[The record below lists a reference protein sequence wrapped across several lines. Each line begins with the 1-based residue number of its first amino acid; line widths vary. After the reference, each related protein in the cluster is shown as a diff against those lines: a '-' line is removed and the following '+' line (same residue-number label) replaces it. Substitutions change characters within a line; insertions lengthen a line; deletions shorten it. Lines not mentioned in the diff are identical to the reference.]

1 MKKSYFYGGTAIFLW
16 STIAASTKLMLGSMD
31 SMQILSITMFFAAVF
46 LLLVNLCS
54 GKLKQMR
61 QYRLRDYLYM
71 LLLGVLGL
79 FLYNLFLYI
88 GIDSMRASQ
97 AFIINYLWPIMTVV
111 FACLI
116 LREPMTIRKAIA
128 IGMSFL
134 GVVIVTSDGGLG
146 SISREQLTGA
156 LCCVLAAVS
165 YGLFSVLNKRK
176 GYDNYICMMMCHFS
190 AFGVSTLFNLISG
203 NVIVPQLS
211 QLPGLLWIGVGT
223 SAIAY
228 TAWALALSLGD
239 TAKLSNLAYITPF
252 LSLIWT
258 ALLLKEPISLC
269 SVLGL
274 LVIVAGI
281 LLQMKDKQPEK

>member
-1 MKKSYFYGGTAIFLW
+1 MKKAYFYGGTAIFLW
-16 STIAASTKLMLGSMD
+16 STIAASTKLMLGSLD
-31 SMQILSITMFFAAVF
+31 SMQILSITMLFAAVF
-46 LLLVNLCS
+46 LLLVNLLN
-54 GKLKQMR
+54 GKLKQMKR
-61 QYRLRDYLYM
+61 YSLRDYLYM
-71 LLLGVLGL
+71 LTLGILGL

-97 AFIINYLWPIMTVV
+97 AFIINYLWPIMTVI
-111 FACLI
+111 FACVI
-116 LREPMTIRKAIA
+116 LKEPMTVRKAIA

-146 SISREQLTGA
+146 GISRGELTGA

-176 GYDNYICMMMCHFS
+176 GYDNYICMMVCHFA
-190 AFGVSTLFNLISG
+190 AFLVSTLFSVCSG
-203 NVIVPQLS
+203 NVLIPQLS

-258 ALLLKEPISLC
+258 ALLLKEPVSLY

-274 LVIVAGI
+274 VVIVAGI
-281 LLQMKDKQPEK
+281 LLQIKEKKPGT